1 VSGLRPEGLKLE
13 GLTKTFVSDDGRLAG
28 IKNCDLS
35 ILPGEGFSLLGPSG
49 CGKTT
54 TLRLIGGFESPDS
67 GKILHNGQDITHAP
81 PQKRKI
87 RTVFQRY
94 ALFPHLSAFENIA
107 FGLKTQKKS
116 SAEISKKI
124 SEMSE
129 ILDIRHLLKR
139 SIDKLS
145 GGEQQRIALARALV
159 TSPDILL
166 LDEPLSALD
175 LKLREKMQLELLE
188 LRKQLGTTFIFVTHD
203 QQEAM
208 VLSDRVGVMN
218 QGQLLQVGSPEE
230 IYFKPKSKFIAHFIG
245 QTNFISADFISR
257 LSGEREQILKFDYK
271 SPEWMIRPENIDM
284 RPLGTKIRDAH
295 VGIEATVA
303 EHAFLGQDRL
313 TKVITACDKAI
324 LIKTPSHEKIV
335 AAPGE
340 RALIEWEI
348 EDTWCVEAETRS

>member
-1 VSGLRPEGLKLE
+1 MTGLWLK
-13 GLTKTFVSDDGRLAG
+13 GLTKTFMSEDGRLAG

-35 ILPGEGFSLLGPSG
+35 ISQGEGFSLLGPSG

-54 TLRLIGGFESPDS
+54 TLRLIGGFERPDA
-67 GKILHNGQDITHAP
+67 GQILHNGQDITQMP

-94 ALFPHLSAFENIA
+94 ALFPHLNAFENIA
-107 FGLKTQKKS
+107 FGLKTQNKAA
-116 SAEISKKI
+116 AEISKKI
-124 SEMSE
+124 GEMSE

-139 SIDKLS
+139 KIEKLS

-188 LRKQLGTTFIFVTHD
+188 LRKRLGTTFIFVTHD

-218 QGQLLQVGSPEE
+218 QGELLQVGAPEE

-245 QTNFISADFISR
+245 QTNFIAGDF
-257 LSGEREQILKFDYK
+257 LPQLQGERAQIVAFDYR
-271 SPEWMIRPENIDM
+271 SPEWMIRPENIDL
-284 RPLGTKIRDAH
+284 RPLGSPIRDGH
-295 VGIEATVA
+295 VGLEVTVV

-313 TKVITACDKAI
+313 TKVVSERDKAF

-335 AAPGE
+335 AASGE

>member
-1 VSGLRPEGLKLE
+1 MTGLWLK
-13 GLTKTFVSDDGRLAG
+13 GLTKTFRSEDGRLAG
-28 IKNCDLS
+28 IQDCDLQIRS
-35 ILPGEGFSLLGPSG
+35 GEGFSLLGPSG

-54 TLRLIGGFESPDS
+54 TLRLIGGFETPDS
-67 GKILHNGQDITHAP
+67 GQIFHHGQDITYAP

-94 ALFPHLSAFENIA
+94 ALFPHLGVFDNIA
-107 FGLKTQKKS
+107 FGLKTQNKS
-116 SAEISKKI
+116 SAEIQKKVG
-124 SEMSE
+124 EMTE
-129 ILDIRHLLKR
+129 ILDIKHLLKR
-139 SIDKLS
+139 SISKLS

-208 VLSDRVGVMN
+208 VLSDRIGVMN
-218 QGQLLQVGSPEE
+218 QGRLLQVGSPEE

-245 QTNFISADFISR
+245 QTNFIE
-257 LSGEREQILKFDYK
+257 GEFLPKLAGNREQIVKFDYQK
-271 SPEWMIRPENIDM
+271 PEWMIRPENIDL
-284 RPLGTKIRDAH
+284 RPVGSPIRDGH
-295 VGIEATVA
+295 VGLEVTVV

-313 TKVITACDKAI
+313 TKVVSDCDKSL
-324 LIKTPSHEKIV
+324 LIKTPSHENIV
-335 AAPGE
+335 ASSGE

-348 EDTWCVEAETRS
+348 EDTWCVEAETLS

>member
-1 VSGLRPEGLKLE
+1 VTGLWLK
-13 GLTKTFVSDDGRLAG
+13 GLTKTFLSDDGRLAG
-28 IKNCDLS
+28 IRNCDLS
-35 ILPGEGFSLLGPSG
+35 IEQGEGFSLLGPSG

-54 TLRLIGGFESPDS
+54 TLRLIGGFETPDS
-67 GKILHNGQDITHAP
+67 GTIIHNDMDITQIP

-94 ALFPHLSAFENIA
+94 ALFPHLDAFENIA
-107 FGLKTQKKS
+107 FGLKTQRKNTT
-116 SAEISKKI
+116 EITQKI
-124 SEMSE
+124 GEMSE
-129 ILDIRHLLKR
+129 ILDIQHLLKR
-139 SIDKLS
+139 KIDKLS

-218 QGQLLQVGSPEE
+218 QGTLLQVGSPEE
-230 IYFKPKSKFIAHFIG
+230 IYFKPKTKFIANFIG
-245 QTNFISADFISR
+245 QTNFIEKDFLPS
-257 LSGEREQILKFDYK
+257 LSGKKNEILTFDYRE
-271 SPEWMIRPENIDM
+271 PEWMIRPENID
-284 RPLGTKIRDAH
+284 LKISGSTIRDAH
-295 VGIEATVA
+295 VGLEVTVV

-313 TKVITACDKAI
+313 TKVITDSEKSF
-324 LIKTPSHEKIV
+324 LIKTPSHEKVV
-335 AAPGE
+335 AASGE
-340 RALIEWEI
+340 RALIEWEV
-348 EDTWCVEAETRS
+348 EDTWCVESETSS

>member
-1 VSGLRPEGLKLE
+1 MTGLWLK
-13 GLTKTFVSDDGRLAG
+13 GLTKTFSSDDGRLAG
-28 IKNCDLS
+28 IKNCELS
-35 ILPGEGFSLLGPSG
+35 ILQGEGFSLLGPSG

-67 GKILHNGQDITHAP
+67 GQILHNGTDITQMP

-94 ALFPHLSAFENIA
+94 ALFPHLDAFENIA
-107 FGLKTQKKS
+107 FGLKTQKKT
-116 SAEISKKI
+116 AQEISLKI
-124 SEMSE
+124 GEMSE
-129 ILDIRHLLKR
+129 ILDISHLLKR
-139 SIDKLS
+139 KIDKLS

-218 QGQLLQVGSPEE
+218 QGNLLQVGTPEE

-245 QTNFISADFISR
+245 QTNFIAGDFLPN
-257 LSGEREQILKFDYK
+257 LSGNRAEIVKFDYQ
-271 SPEWMIRPENIDM
+271 SPEWMIRPENIDL
-284 RPLGTKIRDAH
+284 RSVGSKIRDGY
-295 VGIEATVA
+295 VGIETTVV

-313 TKVITACDKAI
+313 TKVVTDSDKSF

-335 AAPGE
+335 AASGE
-340 RALIEWEI
+340 RAFIEWEI

>member
-1 VSGLRPEGLKLE
+1 MTGLRLK
-13 GLTKTFVSDDGRLAG
+13 GLTKTFRSDDDRLAG
-28 IKNCDLS
+28 IKNCDLQ
-35 ILPGEGFSLLGPSG
+35 IQPGEGFSLLGPSG

-54 TLRLIGGFESPDS
+54 TLRLIGGFETPDS
-67 GKILHNGQDITHAP
+67 GQIFHHDIDITQMP

-94 ALFPHLSAFENIA
+94 ALFPHLDAFENIA

-116 SAEISKKI
+116 TAEIRTKVGEI
-124 SEMSE
+124 TE

-139 SIDKLS
+139 SIAKLS

-208 VLSDRVGVMN
+208 VLSDRIGVMN
-218 QGQLLQVGSPEE
+218 QGHLLQVGSPEE

-245 QTNFISADFISR
+245 QTNFIKGDFLPQLLGNRSEIVT
-257 LSGEREQILKFDYK
+257 FAYK
-271 SPEWMIRPENIDM
+271 KPEWMIRPENIDL
-284 RPLGTKIRDAH
+284 RPLGSKIRDGY
-295 VGIEATVA
+295 VGLEVTVM

-313 TKVITACDKAI
+313 TKVISDDDEKSF

-335 AAPGE
+335 AASGE

-348 EDTWCVEAETRS
+348 EDTWCVEAEPLS